1 MGSAGGDPMTAFGRP
16 TAEELLEAVR
26 EFLTE
31 DVMPATDGRV
41 RYHARVAANVVAMV
55 ERELA
60 DNGTVAARQQER
72 LRALGVEDE
81 AALAAA
87 IRDGEFDDR
96 IDALASELRASAED
110 RLAVTNP
117 GYTAPPSE

>member
-1 MGSAGGDPMTAFGRP
+1 MTAFGRP

-72 LRALGVEDE
+72 FRALGVEDE